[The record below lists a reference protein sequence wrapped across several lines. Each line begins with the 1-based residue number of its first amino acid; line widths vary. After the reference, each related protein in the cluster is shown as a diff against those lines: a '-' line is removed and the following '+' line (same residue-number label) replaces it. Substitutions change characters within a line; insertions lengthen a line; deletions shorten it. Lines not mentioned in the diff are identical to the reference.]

1 MSSKVTT
8 ETFFY
13 IGFDR
18 LSLCVFEGINKKIFE
33 KEILINNYKEKES
46 SDDLIINFLGENI
59 IKIEKK
65 IDKFVNEINLIIF
78 DPNFLLIQA
87 SIKKSRTGDKI
98 NKRDL
103 DYMLF
108 DLKQQI
114 KENNIDKTITYMKIN
129 NFLLDKKKYLS
140 LEDNFECTELCL
152 QIDFVCLS
160 NKVIDNFS
168 KIIKK
173 YQISIDKIFSA
184 KYLKD
189 YSAITGENELQTA
202 VRLKYEKDENEV
214 HLIKK
219 TVENLGFFE
228 RFFKFFN

>member
-1 MSSKVTT
+1 MKFLVTGGAG
-8 ETFFY
+8 Y
-13 IGFDR
+13 IG
-18 LSLCVFEGINKKIFE
+18 SHMV
-33 KEILINNYKEKES
+33 
-46 SDDLIINFLGENI
+46 
-59 IKIEKK
+59 
-65 IDKFVNEINLIIF
+65 
-78 DPNFLLIQA
+78 
-87 SIKKSRTGDKI
+87 
-98 NKRDL
+98 
-103 DYMLF
+103 
-108 DLKQQI
+108 
-114 KENNIDKTITYMKIN
+114 
-129 NFLLDKKKYLS
+129 KYLQNRS
-140 LEDNFECTELCL
+140 FQVE
-152 QIDFVCLS
+152 
-160 NKVIDNFS
+160 VIDNFS

>member
-1 MSSKVTT
+1 
-8 ETFFY
+8 
-13 IGFDR
+13 
-18 LSLCVFEGINKKIFE
+18 
-33 KEILINNYKEKES
+33 
-46 SDDLIINFLGENI
+46 
-59 IKIEKK
+59 
-65 IDKFVNEINLIIF
+65 
-78 DPNFLLIQA
+78 
-87 SIKKSRTGDKI
+87 
-98 NKRDL
+98 
-103 DYMLF
+103 MLF

-140 LEDNFECTELCL
+140 FEDNFDFTELCL

-228 RFFKFFN
+228 RFFKFFK